1 MTKDLNPFEDPY
13 FKGITV
19 VFIMLVPM
27 DDNLQVNNDI
37 LGYISS
43 ILIEKYEFMDVI
55 SRGEKEEIRDA
66 LSGYLKKYFN
76 KYLAKI

>member
-1 MTKDLNPFEDPY
+1 
-13 FKGITV
+13 
-19 VFIMLVPM
+19 MLVPM